1 MHGQFTHL
9 LRMHNKLEKGRN
21 TTRMDSD
28 FAVRRL
34 IQTTPTLLYQRGF
47 TMKNTQLL
55 VCALLLAVAVPV
67 ASLFAQSR
75 SIDIKRINPP
85 TLYETSAY
93 TQVTT
98 VSAGMKLVMVAGQ
111 VGRELNAEGP
121 NTEENSD
128 ACPHPDMRGQYIVT
142 MENVGKALAAGGAT
156 WDDVVRIRKFTTD
169 MEDYLAVSHDL
180 PVYWSPDKPPSSTL
194 IEVSG
199 LADPCFLVEIDVTAV
214 VEPD

>member
-1 MHGQFTHL
+1 
-9 LRMHNKLEKGRN
+9 
-21 TTRMDSD
+21 
-28 FAVRRL
+28 
-34 IQTTPTLLYQRGF
+34 
-47 TMKNTQLL
+47 MKNFSL
-55 VCALLLAVAVPV
+55 V
-67 ASLFAQSR
+67 LFALAIMLTAQIATLNAQTR
-75 SIDIKRINPP
+75 SIEIKRINPP

-111 VGRELNAEGP
+111 VGRELNPEGP

-128 ACPHPDMRGQYIVT
+128 ACPHPDMKGQYIVT
-142 MENVGKALAAGGAT
+142 MENVGRALAAGGAT

-169 MEDYLAVSHDL
+169 MEAYLAVSHDL

>member
-1 MHGQFTHL
+1 
-9 LRMHNKLEKGRN
+9 
-21 TTRMDSD
+21 
-28 FAVRRL
+28 
-34 IQTTPTLLYQRGF
+34 
-47 TMKNTQLL
+47 MKNISL
-55 VCALLLAVAVPV
+55 V
-67 ASLFAQSR
+67 LFAMSVMLTAQIATLYAQTR
-75 SIDIKRINPP
+75 SVEIKRINPP

-111 VGRELNAEGP
+111 VGRELNPEGL

-128 ACPHPDMRGQYIVT
+128 ACPHADMRGQYIVT
-142 MENVGKALAAGGAT
+142 MKNVGRALAAGGAT

-169 MEDYLAVSHDL
+169 MEAYLAVSHDL

>member
-1 MHGQFTHL
+1 MK
-9 LRMHNKLEKGRN
+9 KLHV
-21 TTRMDSD
+21 
-28 FAVRRL
+28 FAS
-34 IQTTPTLLYQRGF
+34 
-47 TMKNTQLL
+47 
-55 VCALLLAVAVPV
+55 ALLLAGAIQV
-67 ASLFAQSR
+67 SGLSAQSR
-75 SIDIKRINPP
+75 SVEIERINPP

-111 VGRELNAEGP
+111 VGRELNPEGP
-121 NTEENSD
+121 NAEENSD
-128 ACPHPDMRGQYIVT
+128 ACPHPDMKGQYIVT
-142 MENVGKALAAGGAT
+142 MKNVGRALAAGGAT

-169 MEDYLAVSHDL
+169 MEAYLAVSHDL

>member
-1 MHGQFTHL
+1 
-9 LRMHNKLEKGRN
+9 
-21 TTRMDSD
+21 
-28 FAVRRL
+28 
-34 IQTTPTLLYQRGF
+34 
-47 TMKNTQLL
+47 MKNTVLFLFTL
-55 VCALLLAVAVPV
+55 VVMLIAQM
-67 ASLFAQSR
+67 ASLYAQTR
-75 SIDIKRINPP
+75 SVEIKRINPP

-111 VGRELNAEGP
+111 VGRELNPQGP
-121 NTEENSD
+121 NREENSK

-169 MEDYLAVSHDL
+169 MGAYLEVSHDL

-194 IEVSG
+194 IEVAG

>member
-1 MHGQFTHL
+1 
-9 LRMHNKLEKGRN
+9 
-21 TTRMDSD
+21 
-28 FAVRRL
+28 
-34 IQTTPTLLYQRGF
+34 
-47 TMKNTQLL
+47 MKNISL
-55 VCALLLAVAVPV
+55 VLFALAV
-67 ASLFAQSR
+67 LLTAQIATLYGQTR
-75 SIDIKRINPP
+75 SVEIKRINPP

-128 ACPHPDMRGQYIVT
+128 ACPHPDMRGQYVVT
-142 MENVGKALAAGGAT
+142 MENVGRALAAGGAT

-169 MEDYLAVSHDL
+169 MDAYLAVSHDL
-180 PVYWSPDKPPSSTL
+180 PVYWSADKPPSSTL

>member
-1 MHGQFTHL
+1 MDADLESDNGPKPL
-9 LRMHNKLEKGRN
+9 LL
-21 TTRMDSD
+21 
-28 FAVRRL
+28 
-34 IQTTPTLLYQRGF
+34 LLYQWGF

-55 VCALLLAVAVPV
+55 VSALLLAVTIQV
-67 ASLFAQSR
+67 ASLSAQSR
-75 SIDIKRINPP
+75 SVDIKRINPP
-85 TLYETSAY
+85 TLYESPVY

-111 VGRELNAEGP
+111 VGRELNPEGP

-142 MENVGKALAAGGAT
+142 MDNVGKALAAGGAT
-156 WDDVVRIRKFTTD
+156 WDDVVRMRTFATD
-169 MEDYLAVSHDL
+169 MDAFLEASHDL
-180 PVYWSPDKPPSSTL
+180 PVFWNPDKPPTSTL
-194 IEVSG
+194 IGVTR

>member
-1 MHGQFTHL
+1 MKKPQFFVVALVFTL
-9 LRMHNKLEKGRN
+9 AGLVAGLSAQ
-21 TTRMDSD
+21 TR
-28 FAVRRL
+28 
-34 IQTTPTLLYQRGF
+34 G
-47 TMKNTQLL
+47 
-55 VCALLLAVAVPV
+55 
-67 ASLFAQSR
+67 
-75 SIDIKRINPP
+75 IDIKRINPP

-111 VGRELNAEGP
+111 VGRELNPEGP

-169 MEDYLAVSHDL
+169 MDAYLEVSHDL

-199 LADPCFLVEIDVTAV
+199 LANPCFLVEIDVTAV
-214 VEPD
+214 VAPD